1 MRLLAPLL
9 DTMTLVLL
17 AAALVSGLIGDL
29 ADTVVIAVI
38 VVLNTVISAVQ
49 EWQADQALAALQ
61 RLATHDA
68 QVRRDGAVG
77 PVPADQLVP
86 GDVVLLEAG
95 DQVPADLRLHQ
106 VAQLRTDESA
116 LTGESQAVDKQPAA
130 LPPAAGQAHALGER
144 SNMAWKGTLVTH
156 GRATGLVVATGA
168 GTELGRIAGLLAQ
181 AERRSTPLQQ
191 RLTAFGRRLS
201 VVVLGLCAGL
211 RHRRAARRAGAAD
224 GADRHQ
230 PGGGRHPG
238 GPARGGHRAAG
249 PGRAPAGAGAG
260 AGAPAAGGGDA
271 GLGHHHLLGQDR
283 HPHPNRMQV
292 QAWRLAPAP
301 TRPLREAAALQRRA
315 ARPPGLAGE
324 PTEVALAE
332 WARPGR

>member
-68 QVRRDGAVG
+68 QVRRDGQVG

-130 LPPAAGQAHALGER
+130 LPPP
-144 SNMAWKGTLVTH
+144 
-156 GRATGLVVATGA
+156 GRARPMRWANAATW
-168 GTELGRIAGLLAQ
+168 
-181 AERRSTPLQQ
+181 
-191 RLTAFGRRLS
+191 
-201 VVVLGLCAGL
+201 
-211 RHRRAARRAGAAD
+211 
-224 GADRHQ
+224 
-230 PGGGRHPG
+230 
-238 GPARGGHRAAG
+238 
-249 PGRAPAGAGAG
+249 PGRAPWSPTGGPPAWWWPP
-260 AGAPAAGGGDA
+260 APARSWAA
-271 GLGHHHLLGQDR
+271 S
-283 HPHPNRMQV
+283 
-292 QAWRLAPAP
+292 PACWP
-301 TRPLREAAALQRRA
+301 RPSAA
-315 ARPPGLAGE
+315 ARPCSSG
-324 PTEVALAE
+324 
-332 WARPGR
+332 